1 MLNKRTLVLEGVTL
15 GEVVELV
22 VEMLVDLAAG
32 TVLDEQSAKDAKTAH
47 PQNLP
52 VIPILSALQTQIQFS
67 FSFSISLSSPLFRN
81 LWHSPDQRQR
91 GLGPVQNHRSLSSF
105 SWTVPSRSSVWV
117 YVRGH
122 TGISGTL
129 PLTEAAVS
137 ANAAGEV
144 QLTGAGARVHG
155 DGLLD
160 DEAIGNELADGLAG
174 VGIADLA
181 DLIGIEP
188 DLSLADAE
196 DRGGQA
202 LLGGEIDPREA
213 FQLAKRAL
221 SRGSGQQEVSWR
233 MPPSQSQ
240 A

>member
-1 MLNKRTLVLEGVTL
+1 M
-15 GEVVELV
+15 
-22 VEMLVDLAAG
+22 
-32 TVLDEQSAKDAKTAH
+32 
-47 PQNLP
+47 
-52 VIPILSALQTQIQFS
+52 
-67 FSFSISLSSPLFRN
+67 
-81 LWHSPDQRQR
+81 
-91 GLGPVQNHRSLSSF
+91 
-105 SWTVPSRSSVWV
+105 

-155 DGLLD
+155 NGLLD

-213 FQLAKRAL
+213 LQLARRAK
-221 SRGSGQQEVSWR
+221 SRGIGPAGGLAEHAVVTVAGVRQAASPGAIARPSSIKKYKIWMLAVEALLWEVVGILTS
-233 MPPSQSQ
+233 
-240 A
+240 